1 MMKFKGV
8 EIVGMSLNELNAA
21 DWELAGIENKYIE
34 SLKHPKFEK
43 IKPKPEMNP
52 SFTALRNEIKAE
64 IEKRK

>member
-1 MMKFKGV
+1 MGKFKGV
-8 EIVGMSLNELNAA
+8 DIVGMSLNELNVA

-34 SLKHPKFEK
+34 SLKYPKFEK

-52 SFTALRNEIKAE
+52 SFKALCNEIKAE